1 MGQEQSFLVDQ
12 LPPEQWKLVMARAEE
27 MVIAAEEE
35 MGIAP
40 NEVEMMAK
48 ELTMSKRG
56 GGVVEGH
63 VGHIMPVI
71 PMVKR
76 FSLF

>member
-1 MGQEQSFLVDQ
+1 MEAGTV
-12 LPPEQWKLVMARAEE
+12 VMARADE

-35 MGIAP
+35 MGIEP
-40 NEVEMMAK
+40 NDVEMMAK

-56 GGVVEGH
+56 GGVMEGH

-71 PMVKR
+71 PMAKR
-76 FSLF
+76 FSLFQKMEVLRSGIN